1 MKEASW
7 SLFPVFLR
15 KKIDGL
21 VCQSD
26 SGKNNLS
33 DDLMF
38 GTQRS
43 ELRTLKVGQH

>member
-1 MKEASW
+1 MRFHLQIMKEASRF
-7 SLFPVFLR
+7 SFPVFLR

-26 SGKNNLS
+26 SVKNNLS

-38 GTQRS
+38 GT
-43 ELRTLKVGQH
+43 